1 MPPTYR
7 AITKDQIGDHF
18 LVAHLK
24 IVKLAGQIQVL
35 VLYRCKYDGTLDYI
49 YRHYLKILL

>member
-1 MPPTYR
+1 MTQPNKINIIWG
-7 AITKDQIGDHF
+7 AIMDQMGDHF

-35 VLYRCKYDGTLDYI
+35 VQYWCKYDGTLDYI
-49 YRHYLKILL
+49 ATT